1 MYLNMKAYKYVIAL
15 TCAICL
21 MFSSCGEDFLYKAP
35 KGSVSKETLS
45 NQAGVDMVVTAAYG
59 YLTPTGWGRS
69 PFNWVF
75 GGIYGGDANKGTD
88 SGDQPPINQFEQ
100 YIVESSNSY
109 IDEKFSWTYRGGQ
122 RVRIALQHMD
132 EVEGLDQ
139 RFVNVRKGELYFLR
153 AMYYFEGLKVFG
165 PYLPY
170 VDETSFELN
179 PKVYNNE
186 DIYPKVLADAQK
198 AIDLL
203 EDRPYP
209 TSDLGRTYKWA
220 AKTLKAK
227 ILMQQPGMPG
237 RAEAKQLLEDV
248 LNNGSTAAN
257 IKFDLTES
265 LDFNWNCD
273 NDNKSCESIY
283 EIQFSSDVN
292 NNGNAGMSLCYP
304 YDKGPGG
311 CCGFYQP
318 SYDLANSFKVDVN
331 GLPYLDGTHNTAGVK
346 PGYPVSWFEM
356 VEEDGVDKDG
366 KPIKIK
372 VFTLFNNDE
381 QPVDPRL
388 DFTLG
393 RDQIPYKDWGVC
405 HALTWVRDFE
415 NGGIFNPKKHV
426 YHNKHAGT
434 LGRPSLH
441 DGWAPGSSMN
451 IQYLSVRDAM
461 LNLAELYAEEGDL
474 KGAMDLVNKIRKRAG
489 NDVNIVRYSTKDLA
503 DANLYKVLKDK
514 LKENDPAANYLVKE
528 YPSSHAAF
536 TEKPICIAAVRM
548 ERKLELAME
557 GHRWFDLVRYGGDVM
572 ATEIAAY
579 LNYEKTRIGKFASST
594 PLPAAY
600 TTFPISLGQI
610 QTMGMDE
617 SGKYYLEQHGPWVG
631 K

>member
-1 MYLNMKAYKYVIAL
+1 MKTYKYVIAL
-15 TCAICL
+15 SCVICL
-21 MFSSCGEDFLYKAP
+21 MLSSCGEDFLYKAP
-35 KGSVSKETLS
+35 KGSVSKETLATQS
-45 NQAGVDMVVTAAYG
+45 GIDMQVTAAYG
-59 YLTPTGWGRS
+59 YLTTTGWGRS

-100 YIVESSNSY
+100 YIVTSSNDY
-109 IDEKFSWTYRGGQ
+109 ISEKYSWTYRGGQ
-122 RVRIALQHMD
+122 RVRIALQNMD

-139 RFVNVRKGELYFLR
+139 EFVNVRKGELYFLR

-165 PYLPY
+165 PYIPY
-170 VDETSFELN
+170 VDETNLDPN
-179 PKVYNNE
+179 PKAYNNE

-209 TSDLGRTYKWA
+209 TGDLGRTYKWA
-220 AKTLKAK
+220 AKALKAK

-237 RAEAKQLLEDV
+237 KAEAKTLLEDV

-257 IKFDLTES
+257 IKFGLTED
-265 LDFNWNCD
+265 LNFNWDCD

-318 SYDLANSFKVDVN
+318 SYELANSFQVDEN
-331 GLPYLDGTHNTAGVK
+331 GLPFLDNS
-346 PGYPVSWFEM
+346 YRNRQSVSWFEM
-356 VEEDGVDKDG
+356 VEIEVIEKG
-366 KPIKIK
+366 KPVKKK
-372 VFTLFNNDE
+372 VFTLFNNEE
-381 QPVDPRL
+381 QLVDPRL
-388 DFTLG
+388 DFAMG

-426 YHNKHAGT
+426 YHNRHAGN
-434 LGRPSLH
+434 LGRTSLH

-461 LNLAELYAEEGDL
+461 LNLAELYAEDGNL
-474 KGAMDLVNKIRKRAG
+474 TGAMDLVNKIRKRAG
-489 NDVNIVRYSTKDLA
+489 NDVNIIKYSAKDMA
-503 DANLYKVLKDK
+503 DANLYPEMKAK
-514 LKENDPAANYLVKE
+514 LKEGDPAANYLVKE
-528 YPSSHAAF
+528 YPASHAAF
-536 TEKPICIAAVRM
+536 TDKATCIAAVRM

-557 GHRWFDLVRYGGDVM
+557 GHRWFDLVRYGGNVM

-579 LNYEKTRIGKFASST
+579 LNFEKTKIGKFASST
-594 PLPAAY
+594 PLPADY
-600 TTFPISLGQI
+600 TSLPLPLGQI
-610 QTMGMDE
+610 QTIGNDE
-617 SGKYYLEQHGPWVG
+617 TGKPYLEQHGPWVG

>member
-1 MYLNMKAYKYVIAL
+1 MKTYKYAIAL
-15 TCAICL
+15 VCAICL
-21 MFSSCGEDFLYKAP
+21 ILSSCGEDFLYKAP
-35 KGSVSKETLS
+35 KGSVSKETLATES
-45 NQAGVDMVVTAAYG
+45 GADMIVTAAYG
-59 YLTPTGWGRS
+59 YLTATGWGRT

-100 YIVESSNSY
+100 YIVASNNDY
-109 IDEKFSWTYRGGQ
+109 ISEKYSWTYRGGQ
-122 RVRIALQHMD
+122 RVRVALQHMD
-132 EVEGLDQ
+132 DVSGLDS
-139 RFVNVRKGELYFLR
+139 RFVSVRKGELYFLR

-165 PYLPY
+165 PFLPY
-170 VDETSFELN
+170 VDETNFEEN
-179 PKVYNNE
+179 PKVYNDK
-186 DIYPKVLADAQK
+186 DIYPDVLADAQK

-203 EDRPYP
+203 EDKPYP

-220 AKTLKAK
+220 AKALKAK

-237 RAEAKQLLEDV
+237 RAEAKSLLEDV
-248 LNNGSTAAN
+248 LNNGSTASG
-257 IKFDLTES
+257 IKFALTES

-273 NDNKSCESIY
+273 NDNKSSESIY
-283 EIQFSSDVN
+283 EIQFTSDVN
-292 NNGNAGMSLCYP
+292 NNANAGMSLCYP

-318 SYDLANSFKVDVN
+318 SYELANSFQVDEN
-331 GLPYLDGTHNTAGVK
+331 GLPFLDNS
-346 PGYPVSWFEM
+346 YRSRQSISWFEM
-356 VEEDGVDKDG
+356 VEVDDVDKDG
-366 KPIKIK
+366 NPIKIK
-372 VFTLFNNDE
+372 VFTLFNNE
-381 QPVDPRL
+381 NQLVDPRI
-388 DFTLG
+388 DFTMG

-405 HALTWVRDFE
+405 HALSWVRDFE

-461 LNLAELYAEEGDL
+461 LMLAELYADEGNL
-474 KGAMDLVNKIRKRAG
+474 KGAMDLVNKVRQRAG
-489 NDVNIVRYSTKDLA
+489 NGANVVKYSAKDLA
-503 DANLYKVLKDK
+503 DPNLYAALKAKV
-514 LKENDPAANYLVKE
+514 KEGDPAAKYLVKE

-536 TEKPICIAAVRM
+536 SDKATCVAAVRM

-572 ATEIAAY
+572 NREIAAY
-579 LNYEKTRIGKFASST
+579 LEYEKTRIGKFASAVAIPNDYT
-594 PLPAAY
+594 TLPLPIA
-600 TTFPISLGQI
+600 QI
-610 QTMGMDE
+610 QTMGKDDND
-617 SGKYYLEQHGPWVG
+617 KDYLEQHGVWVG